1 MVVGSLL
8 TERLYS
14 TGTHDC
20 HRIVSGIIAFYGS
33 LLKLLP
39 LAFVVDHML
48 LDGVKLSAD
57 EASHAAAQ
65 QAPAHQGLIDTL
77 LASVNTTYLL
87 WGCSS

>member
-8 TERLYS
+8 TERLHS

-48 LDGVKLSAD
+48 LDGVKLSAN

-65 QAPAHQGLIDTL
+65 QAPTH
-77 LASVNTTYLL
+77 
-87 WGCSS
+87 